1 MGRMIGIDLGTTNCC
16 LAVLEGG
23 KPSVIPSP
31 EGTRTVPSIVGFTER
46 GDRLVGQIA
55 KRQMVTN
62 PEHTVYAVKRLLG
75 RKAEDPEVV
84 RAQEFLPYEI
94 AEAANGDVRVRAR
107 SRDYSP
113 SEISAILL
121 GRLKEMAEE
130 HLGEEIQDAVLTVP
144 AYFDDTQRQA
154 TKDAGRIAGLNVRR
168 IVNEPTAAALAYGLG
183 GIQDQKIA
191 VYDLGGGTF
200 DISILCINDGV
211 FEVLATSGDTF
222 LGGEDFDQRVV
233 AWLMQQFKEAH
244 GLDLAGDRL
253 AMQRLREAAESAKIE
268 LSSSEDYA
276 INLPFISADEA
287 GPKHLNTSLSRTTLE
302 GMVTDLVERTR
313 EPCQEAMTLAGLE
326 PGEIDEVILVGGQTR
341 MPLVADMV
349 RKVFG
354 REPNRDRNPDEVV
367 GIGAA
372 IQSGILAG
380 EVKDMV
386 LLDVIPLSLGI
397 ETRGGTFTKLIER
410 GSTIPTRKSKIFTTV
425 ADNQGKVEV
434 HVLQGEREIASF
446 NKSLG
451 RFDLVGIPPAP
462 KGVPQVEVAFD
473 VDSNGILHVSAKDLA
488 TQKEQ
493 RVVVN
498 PAGGLSE
505 SEIQQLVEEAARHAE
520 EDRVRAELVRVQ
532 ARVEG
537 LLESNENTFEEF
549 GDLLEPEPR
558 ERVREILQQTRKSLQ
573 NPSVQVATEALELL
587 GEASRLLSEVILFK
601 PGAPAP
607 QEEGGGPGTEDGG
620 GSAAEEG
627 GGSATEEGGE

>member
-1 MGRMIGIDLGTTNCC
+1 M
-16 LAVLEGG
+16 
-23 KPSVIPSP
+23 VIPSP

-62 PEHTVYAVKRLLG
+62 PEHTVFAVKRLLG
-75 RKAEDPEVV
+75 RKAQDPEVV

-222 LGGEDFDQRVV
+222 LGGEDFDQRIV
-233 AWLMQQFKEAH
+233 AWLMEQFK
-244 GLDLAGDRL
+244 GSYGVDLAGDRL

-276 INLPFISADEA
+276 INLPFISADEQ
-287 GPKHLNTSLSRTTLE
+287 GPKHLNTSFSRTTLE
-302 GMVTDLVERTR
+302 GMVTDLVDRTK
-313 EPCQEAMTLAGLE
+313 EPCQEALSLAGLE

-341 MPLVADMV
+341 MPMVADMV

-505 SEIQQLVEEAARHAE
+505 GEIQHLVEEAARHAE
-520 EDRVRAELVRVQ
+520 EDRVRAELVRMQ

-537 LLESNENTFEEF
+537 LLESNENTFQEF

-558 ERVREILQQTRKSLQ
+558 DRVREILHETRRSLQ
-573 NPSVQVATEALELL
+573 NPSVQVATEALEKL
-587 GEASRLLSEVILFK
+587 GEASRILSEVILFK
-601 PGAPAP
+601 PGAPAA
-607 QEEGGGPGTEDGG
+607 QEEEKKEP
-620 GSAAEEG
+620 AK
-627 GGSATEEGGE
+627 EEGGE